1 MESFCEYMAD
11 VPTPD
16 IFKRWAGLAAISSA
30 LERRVWLN
38 LSGGKIY
45 PNLYVFLVAN
55 PGVGKDQALI
65 PAREIIE
72 ESGVVNLAPTSMTG
86 KGMID
91 TLADPKIMKEFD
103 NPETKSKTF
112 YQSLTICVPE
122 FGTLLS
128 KHDLEFL
135 SLVNDA
141 YNCGPAIRERL
152 RSQKEELV
160 IRNPHLAI
168 VAGTQPQFISTL
180 FPDEAWGMG
189 FFARVIMIY
198 HDRAI
203 KTDLFTGGIFGS
215 DESRKTL
222 KANLVKDL
230 QKINQLAGPMTV
242 SEEAQAEINRWNLE
256 DAENDQPHHPKLV
269 HYNTRRI
276 MHLLKVCM
284 ILAASEGRMH
294 IELRHWQE
302 ALKIIYEAE
311 DRMPEIFK
319 EMANTGSKQIIDQ
332 AYYFILKMYNTT
344 KKPVPEHKIMQFL
357 VSHVPAHQVQYTLE
371 TMLRSEIIKE
381 HKTGKNILE
390 FDTRPGV
397 KHPRFFVPGSM
408 NALDV

>member
-1 MESFCEYMAD
+1 MAE

-16 IFKRWAGLAAISSA
+16 IFKKWAGISAISSA

-45 PNLYVFLVAN
+45 PNLFVFLVAN

-65 PAREIIE
+65 PARELLE
-72 ESGVVNLAPTSMTG
+72 ESGTVNLAPTSMTG

-91 TLADPKIMKEFD
+91 TLADPKIMKEYT
-103 NPETKSKTF
+103 NPETKSKDF

-135 SLVNDA
+135 SIINDA

-160 IRNPHLAI
+160 IRNPHICI

-180 FPDEAWGMG
+180 FPEEAWGMG
-189 FFARVIMIY
+189 FFARVIMVY

-203 KTDLFTGGIFGS
+203 KTDLFGKNVFDNDASHVG
-215 DESRKTL
+215 L
-222 KANLVKDL
+222 KKDL
-230 QKINQLAGPMTV
+230 IRDLKKVNEMAGPMTV
-242 SEEAQAEINRWNLE
+242 SEEAQVAINRWNLQDSE
-256 DAENDQPHHPKLV
+256 ADQPMHPKLV

-276 MHLLKVCM
+276 LHLLKICM
-284 ILAASEGRMH
+284 ILAASQGTMN
-294 IELRHWQE
+294 ITLAHWE
-302 ALKIIYEAE
+302 AALKIIYEAE

-319 EMANTGSKQIIDQ
+319 EMSNNGSKQILDQ
-332 AYYFILKMYNTT
+332 AYYFILQMYNTT
-344 KKPVPEHKIMQFL
+344 KKKPVPEHKVIQFL
-357 VSHVPAHQVQYTLE
+357 VAHVPAHQVHFTLE

-381 HKTGKNILE
+381 WKDPKSIASY
-390 FDTRPGV
+390 DTRASV
-397 KHPRFFVPGSM
+397 KHARFFIPNGM
-408 NALDV
+408 QALDV